1 MSNGIPTPKDLN
13 GKAISHN
20 ILDGVQGGQ
29 MDEAYHVNLHQWKGA
44 RVGTVLAV
52 NGNQCTV
59 MLDDGSVVVATIVV

>member
-1 MSNGIPTPKDLN
+1 
-13 GKAISHN
+13 
-20 ILDGVQGGQ
+20 